1 MSGTTRMVRP
11 RRAEETSAER
21 RPRPVARPARRY
33 FALNGAAMVTIAAAA
48 LTVIGI
54 LYLIQIAH
62 VASLGYQL
70 SRLQNERDTLSIENA
85 RLDYQVAQFESLD
98 TIDQIATQKL
108 GMTPLGRH
116 QFMQVQVPPSDQ
128 LSPVPALQA
137 PPETAL
143 SRIWHAL
150 AGIGRGQAP
159 AVGPPALPAGATR

>member
-1 MSGTTRMVRP
+1 MSGTTRLVRS
-11 RRAEETSAER
+11 RRAEQTRTER

-33 FALNGAAMVTIAAAA
+33 FALNGAAMVAIAAAA

-116 QFMQVQVPPSDQ
+116 QFMKVQVPASDQ
-128 LSPVPALQA
+128 LPPVPALQA
-137 PPETAL
+137 PPETTF

-150 AGIGRGQAP
+150 AGIGRGQAS
-159 AVGPPALPAGATR
+159 ASGPPALPAGATR